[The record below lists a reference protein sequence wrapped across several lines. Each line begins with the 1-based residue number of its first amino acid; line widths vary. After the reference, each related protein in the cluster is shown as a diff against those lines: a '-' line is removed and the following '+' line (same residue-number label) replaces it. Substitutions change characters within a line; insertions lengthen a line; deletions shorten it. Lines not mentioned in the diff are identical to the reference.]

1 MSVGYEAEL
10 DDAKRKLVRIFGKSQ
25 AHEIYRYSASI
36 IETEKYVMFTK
47 YIRKL
52 VIEYLHAYLLN
63 IICDLWEK
71 TQENNNEVPLTYI
84 QQHSIKLQH
93 KLYSTALYL
102 VGKRIVFDYMST
114 NHIKEEL
121 VNFFSDVE
129 IDGKVY
135 KNIKEFAV
143 FNSTFQ
149 ENESDVISVS
159 ETLHNK
165 KKVLEVILKTYLTVK
180 ENIYQDLGYDVTLEY
195 NNIRDFSFVYND
207 PRLNTD
213 DEKPLAIE
221 YKVIQATVNI
231 LDPEG
236 KGDIMKFLKQIRPED
251 YGSIAE

>member
-102 VGKRIVFDYMST
+102 VGKRI
-114 NHIKEEL
+114 
-121 VNFFSDVE
+121 
-129 IDGKVY
+129 
-135 KNIKEFAV
+135 V